1 MQAKLLRFGEIEIDG
16 QVYDHDVVIEGGQV
30 RKRKKKASKAYR
42 SRYGHTPLSVD
53 EAIPWGGNLIIGTG
67 NYGDLPV
74 MQEVNDEAVRKG
86 VEVIIAKTE
95 EACRLLGE
103 LDPSEVFAV
112 LHVTC

>member
-1 MQAKLLRFGEIEIDG
+1 
-16 QVYDHDVVIEGGQV
+16 
-30 RKRKKKASKAYR
+30 
-42 SRYGHTPLSVD
+42 
-53 EAIPWGGNLIIGTG
+53 
-67 NYGDLPV
+67 